1 MSGDEMKK
9 NKTVF
14 FMTHMIL
21 QRYRVLC
28 LMTAVSNLMHHSVQ
42 LLTMLHIYRKKQEQ

>member
-14 FMTHMIL
+14 FMIHMIL

-28 LMTAVSNLMHHSVQ
+28 LMMVAFNLMHHSVQ
-42 LLTMLHIYRKKQEQ
+42 LLTMLHIYRIKQEQ